1 MIKNIIFYLSEVII
15 SGYHGIENLIQDNT
29 DVSAKEFYKRKQ
41 ETMNVFFD
49 AMRGKYSE
57 DEYLDILL
65 NETNWN
71 ITKKDLK
78 KLIRKTLN
86 IPVEGTLEIVKKLS
100 EEYNLILLSDHI
112 KEWMDYI
119 FENNLELNIFKK
131 KYFSYEYGKL
141 KSDEGCFEYVLKD
154 ANINANETLFID
166 DYENNVEMA
175 KRSKIDVILFKS
187 AEDLEKELEN
197 RNILKVKINL

>member
-1 MIKNIIFYLSEVII
+1 MIKNIIFDLSEVII
-15 SGYHGIENLIQDNT
+15 SGYHGIENLIEENT

-41 ETMNVFFD
+41 ETMDVFFD

-78 KLIRKTLN
+78 KLIRKNLN
-86 IPVEGTLEIVKKLS
+86 VPVKGTLEIVKNLS

-154 ANINANETLFID
+154 ANINASETLFID

-175 KRSKIDVILFKS
+175 KRSKIAGILFKS
-187 AEDLEKELEN
+187 AED
-197 RNILKVKINL
+197 

>member
-1 MIKNIIFYLSEVII
+1 MIKNIIFDLSEVII
-15 SGYHGIENLIQDNT
+15 SGYHGIENLIEENT

-41 ETMNVFFD
+41 ETMDVFFD

-78 KLIRKTLN
+78 KLIRKNLN
-86 IPVEGTLEIVKKLS
+86 VPVKGTLEIVKNLT

-154 ANINANETLFID
+154 ANINASETLFID

-175 KRSKIDVILFKS
+175 KRSKIAGILFKS